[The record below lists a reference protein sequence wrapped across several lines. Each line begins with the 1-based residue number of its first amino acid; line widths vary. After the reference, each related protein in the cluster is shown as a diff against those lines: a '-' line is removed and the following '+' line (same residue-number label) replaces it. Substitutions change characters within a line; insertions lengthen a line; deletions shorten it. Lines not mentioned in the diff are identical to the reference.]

1 MVLSHCNR
9 PTFAGVH
16 EQYIITDS
24 ISFNTSFPRPI
35 SKISIPSIFLSTGSD
50 QFVEEGVLDGI
61 HTKFALFTSFI
72 VSIPHPLFVLFQ
84 PINKN
89 LPLWNNKMTKL
100 LLMLMMVNMLRCA
113 GEMSDEF

>member
-1 MVLSHCNR
+1 MDKNKKCSLTQEITSQ
-9 PTFAGVH
+9 FVH
-16 EQYIITDS
+16 
-24 ISFNTSFPRPI
+24 ISTTNLKDQHTKYFPIDRI
-35 SKISIPSIFLSTGSD
+35 SD

-72 VSIPHPLFVLFQ
+72 VSIPHLLFVLFQ

-100 LLMLMMVNMLRCA
+100 LLMLMIVNVLRCA